1 MLSVEDI
8 NAGYGEVQVLHDV
21 DLKLGQEEIVS
32 VIGPNGAGKTTLM
45 RVLAGLL
52 RPGSGHI
59 RYEGSDITD
68 DDTDTRI
75 KAGLAL
81 VPEERNLFRTM
92 SIQENLVLGSY
103 TAREDKKWRLERVY
117 ELFPKL
123 KERKAQ
129 RAGTISGGEAQM
141 LSIGRSLMTDPDVLL
156 LDEPSLG
163 LAPKLIPELFETIQ
177 EINDDGV
184 AVLIVE
190 QEMRRALTVS
200 DVGYLLENG
209 SITVRDRASKLL
221 NDPEVIEKY
230 LGAE

>member
-1 MLSVEDI
+1 MLSVAGI

-21 DLKLGQEEIVS
+21 DLELGQEEIVS

-52 RPGSGHI
+52 QPGSGRI
-59 RYEGSDITD
+59 QYDGVDVTD

-75 KAGLAL
+75 RAGLAL

-92 SIQENLVLGSY
+92 SIRENLVLGSY
-103 TAREDKKWRLERVY
+103 TARTDKERRLERVY

-123 KERKAQ
+123 AERNAQ
-129 RAGTISGGEAQM
+129 KAGTLSGGEAQM

-177 EINDDGV
+177 AINDDGV

-190 QEMRRALTVS
+190 QEMRRALEIS

-209 SITVRDRASKLL
+209 SITVHAGASELL
-221 NDPEVIEKY
+221 DDPEVIKKY

>member
-1 MLSVEDI
+1 MLSVAGI
-8 NAGYGEVQVLHDV
+8 SAGYGEVQVLHDV
-21 DLKLGQEEIVS
+21 DLELGQEEIVS

-52 RPGSGHI
+52 QPGSGRI
-59 RYEGSDITD
+59 QYDGVDVTD

-75 KAGLAL
+75 RAGLAL

-92 SIQENLVLGSY
+92 SIRENLVLGSY
-103 TAREDKKWRLERVY
+103 TARTDKERRLERVY

-123 KERKAQ
+123 AERNAQ
-129 RAGTISGGEAQM
+129 KAGTLSGGEAQM

-177 EINDDGV
+177 AINDDGV

-190 QEMRRALTVS
+190 QEMRRALEIS

-209 SITVRDRASKLL
+209 SITVRAGASELL
-221 NDPEVIEKY
+221 DDPEVIKKY

>member
-1 MLSVEDI
+1 MLSIEGI
-8 NAGYGEVQVLHDV
+8 NAGYGAVQVLHDV
-21 DLKLGQEEIVS
+21 DLELGQEEIVS

-45 RVLAGLL
+45 RVHAGLL

-59 RYEGSDITD
+59 RYDGSDITD

-75 KAGLAL
+75 GAGLAL

-92 SIQENLVLGSY
+92 SIRENLVLGSY
-103 TAREDKKWRLERVY
+103 TARTDKERRLERVY

-123 KERKAQ
+123 AERNAQ
-129 RAGTISGGEAQM
+129 KAGTLSGGEAQM

-177 EINDDGV
+177 AINDDGV

-190 QEMRRALTVS
+190 QEMRRALEIS

-209 SITVRDRASKLL
+209 SITVRAGASELL
-221 NDPEVIEKY
+221 DDPEVIKKY